1 MRSRLDRIQD
11 WSELARQARF
21 NARRL
26 AAVCRVSLR
35 QLERYYNESVG
46 QTPQGWLNE
55 ARFREAKRLLLKGLS
70 VKEVSFEL
78 GFKQASHFSR
88 SFKQR
93 TGRPPSEYG
102 VGRDEASSHHGF
114 STTS

>member
-26 AAVCRVSLR
+26 AAVCGVSLR
-35 QLERYYNESVG
+35 QLERYYNDSLG
-46 QTPQGWLNE
+46 QTPQEWLNA
-55 ARFREAKRLLLKGLS
+55 ARLREAKRLLLKGLS
-70 VKEVSFEL
+70 VKEDSFKL
-78 GFKQASHFSR
+78 GFKQASHVSR

-93 TGRPPSEYG
+93 TGRPPSAYG
-102 VGRDEASSHHGF
+102 SRR
-114 STTS
+114 